1 MVLNIALDC
10 DTLEEYVVYQSLQNK
25 KAWVRKHCDFV
36 SLVDKEKYPEEKN
49 KYRFTE
55 IKKIR
60 KLNSDFF
67 NTLLNINHNTHHKLN
82 LIHKH

>member
-1 MVLNIALDC
+1 MMRKAKINKKYRHFKGGEYVVLNIALDC

-55 IKKIR
+55 IKK
-60 KLNSDFF
+60 NQE
-67 NTLLNINHNTHHKLN
+67 T
-82 LIHKH
+82 